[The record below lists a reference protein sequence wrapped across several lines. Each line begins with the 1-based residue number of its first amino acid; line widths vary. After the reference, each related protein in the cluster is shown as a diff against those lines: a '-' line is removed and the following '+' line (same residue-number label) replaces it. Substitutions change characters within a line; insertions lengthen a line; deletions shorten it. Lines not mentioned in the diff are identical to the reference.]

1 MPQKKTVEMTK
12 AEMDQAIKSTRPIDD
27 ELARV
32 IFKDER
38 APELVQTILRTIPA
52 LKNVVVTKVNTQ
64 YDMPSLGFG
73 KEYRLDIYAT
83 DSKGRS
89 YDIELQR
96 AKDGADP
103 RRAFCQL
110 AVLASEHVKK
120 GQMPEVLP
128 PTYVAFVTETDV
140 MKKGKFLVC
149 ARMVDEDGDEL
160 AVDQYIAYMN
170 AAYTDPEGKT
180 TQCAAIAHDFLCSE
194 PENMPVPVMR
204 ELTHKYKNTQDRVME
219 LSAVI
224 DEMVQS
230 KMKAIKEEY
239 RAEAISEN
247 NATHAVAMLKKGYG
261 IDDIIDIT
269 GLFEAD
275 ILRLAAENG
284 LTVTP

>member
-160 AVDQYIAYMN
+160 AVGQYIAYMN

-194 PENMPVPVMR
+194 PENMLVPVMR
-204 ELTHKYKNTQDRVME
+204 ELTHKYKNTQ
-219 LSAVI
+219 
-224 DEMVQS
+224 
-230 KMKAIKEEY
+230 
-239 RAEAISEN
+239 
-247 NATHAVAMLKKGYG
+247 
-261 IDDIIDIT
+261 
-269 GLFEAD
+269 
-275 ILRLAAENG
+275 
-284 LTVTP
+284 

>member
-96 AKDGADP
+96 AKDG
-103 RRAFCQL
+103 
-110 AVLASEHVKK
+110 
-120 GQMPEVLP
+120 
-128 PTYVAFVTETDV
+128 
-140 MKKGKFLVC
+140 
-149 ARMVDEDGDEL
+149 
-160 AVDQYIAYMN
+160 
-170 AAYTDPEGKT
+170 TDPGVPS
-180 TQCAAIAHDFLCSE
+180 ASSPCS
-194 PENMPVPVMR
+194 
-204 ELTHKYKNTQDRVME
+204 
-219 LSAVI
+219 
-224 DEMVQS
+224 
-230 KMKAIKEEY
+230 
-239 RAEAISEN
+239 RAS
-247 NATHAVAMLKKGYG
+247 M
-261 IDDIIDIT
+261 
-269 GLFEAD
+269 
-275 ILRLAAENG
+275 
-284 LTVTP
+284 